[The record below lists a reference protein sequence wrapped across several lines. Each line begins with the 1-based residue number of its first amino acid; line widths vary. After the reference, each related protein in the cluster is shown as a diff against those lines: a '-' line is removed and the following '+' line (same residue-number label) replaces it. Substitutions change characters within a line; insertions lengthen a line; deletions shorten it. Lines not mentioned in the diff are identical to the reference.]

1 VRSAARLLLAVAVGA
16 PAAVAPVWTWQPR
29 RRWLRLTVPAVWIA
43 LGLGMMGIIRV
54 RTTHE
59 HIRPCLKQ
67 FAEMP
72 QITEVHR
79 LTGEDCFILKVVVP
93 SPAQL
98 ESIVDAVARH
108 GSVTTALVLRSETPK
123 PIGRDL
129 IRQSAR

>member
-1 VRSAARLLLAVAVGA
+1 
-16 PAAVAPVWTWQPR
+16 
-29 RRWLRLTVPAVWIA
+29 
-43 LGLGMMGIIRV
+43 MMAIIRV

-98 ESIVDAVARH
+98 ETIVDAVARH
-108 GSVTTALVLRSETPK
+108 GAATTALVLRSEAPK

-129 IRQSAR
+129 IRRSGGLGQRRLAAPRS